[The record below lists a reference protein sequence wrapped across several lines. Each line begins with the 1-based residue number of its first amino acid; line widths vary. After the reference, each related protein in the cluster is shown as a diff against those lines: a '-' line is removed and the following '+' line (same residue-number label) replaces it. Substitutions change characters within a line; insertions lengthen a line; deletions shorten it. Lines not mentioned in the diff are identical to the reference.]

1 MGAAYSA
8 VLEPFGAIVPSAEFP
23 PAIPLT
29 SHSMVAP
36 AARQNDAVNDCVCP
50 MPTLVAGGEIEFV
63 AAHVI
68 VALAFPNLE
77 LSAALVAVTVTV
89 AGEGGADG
97 AV

>member
-1 MGAAYSA
+1 M
-8 VLEPFGAIVPSAEFP
+8 LEPLGAIVPTVEFP

-29 SHSMVAP
+29 SHAMAAP
-36 AARQNDAVNDCVCP
+36 EARQKDAVNDCVWLS
-50 MPTLVAGGEIEFV
+50 PTLVAGGEIEFV

-68 VALAFPNLE
+68 VALASPNLE
-77 LSAALVAVTVTV
+77 LSAALVAITVTV